1 MPQFA
6 DSILNRLPPAARQ
19 KLVALRQTRDDAHAM
34 LHPVSESLSKLRLER
49 QELQH
54 RLDDLTKPKPRMLE
68 PVATGRNSAAGAG
81 KSSMIAFPEDHP
93 MAVAARRDLTRATAA
108 LEHAEGLHQIRRASW
123 SSNAQLVRA
132 LEDYLGKLGGV
143 EIAAFDGDVKS
154 KFRGTIADAVEQ
166 RRRRLRELKADA
178 RRVAVAPRPSAY
190 CRKAIGDWLDELAER
205 GAPRLLP
212 LIEQGRID
220 LVTLPEISRSETF
233 HGAAK
238 ADGKFSP
245 TATAVIVRT
254 PDVMALMAWLDRDR
268 LQKRLL
274 DEIDNLSDDD
284 DALTD
289 DQRAEAFRQIAI
301 DRLAVEREEEALIE
315 QAASQGQAI
324 ARRTD
329 AEGVVFTTAGHPVPG
344 SEMEKFLVK
353 YKAKYGHDSETAYN
367 AVGYDLIKV
376 IEAAVTNAGS
386 LEGPAIKAAIDN
398 LENVQGAT
406 AQITYKGSR
415 GIPIRPGFIVAV
427 EKGKRVFIKMSLPD
441 PALIPAPHMQ

>member
-1 MPQFA
+1 
-6 DSILNRLPPAARQ
+6 
-19 KLVALRQTRDDAHAM
+19 
-34 LHPVSESLSKLRLER
+34 
-49 QELQH
+49 
-54 RLDDLTKPKPRMLE
+54 
-68 PVATGRNSAAGAG
+68 
-81 KSSMIAFPEDHP
+81 
-93 MAVAARRDLTRATAA
+93 
-108 LEHAEGLHQIRRASW
+108 
-123 SSNAQLVRA
+123 
-132 LEDYLGKLGGV
+132 
-143 EIAAFDGDVKS
+143 
-154 KFRGTIADAVEQ
+154 
-166 RRRRLRELKADA
+166 
-178 RRVAVAPRPSAY
+178 
-190 CRKAIGDWLDELAER
+190 
-205 GAPRLLP
+205 
-212 LIEQGRID
+212 
-220 LVTLPEISRSETF
+220 
-233 HGAAK
+233 
-238 ADGKFSP
+238 
-245 TATAVIVRT
+245 
-254 PDVMALMAWLDRDR
+254 VMALMAWLDRDR